1 MSWLYG
7 KPSGLNTDNA
17 QGRYSPPSDI
27 ECKCIG
33 VSPAVHSGEQ
43 ASWCPGCG
51 HGSLSLMI
59 AAAIDDLG
67 IQDKVVLSV
76 GVGCGSTVPQQL
88 NVHSVATPHGRASDV
103 ATGLSRMLQDR
114 VVVQY
119 SGDGDAYAIGLSG
132 LLHACNRQENFLVFV
147 YNNNVYGMTGG
158 QIGPTTSPAV
168 PTTTFQDGRPEDVMG
183 HAMDIM
189 NMLQYL
195 PGVAYAARCS
205 TSSSKRLIS
214 ARKMIRKAFQI
225 HIDGAKGMKVVDVMG
240 NCNVNWKG
248 AGKTFTPLSA
258 NQLIEDEILKS
269 FPLGEVRV
277 PHDYR

>member
-7 KPSGLNTDNA
+7 NKQERVREESEHDYL
-17 QGRYSPPSDI
+17 PPKDI
-27 ECKCIG
+27 EAACTSG
-33 VSPAVHSGEQ
+33 APGVHSGEI

-51 HGSLSLMI
+51 HGSLSLML
-59 AAAIDDLG
+59 ATAIDDLG
-67 IQDKVVLSV
+67 IQDKVVLS
-76 GVGCGSTVPQQL
+76 VGCGSTVPQQL
-88 NVHSVATPHGRASDV
+88 NVHSVATPHGCASDV
-103 ATGLSRMLQDR
+103 ATGLSRMLPDR

-147 YNNNVYGMTGG
+147 YNNKVYGMTGD

-168 PTTTFQDGRPEDVMG
+168 PTTTFQQRRPEEVVG

-189 NMLQYL
+189 NMLQHM

-205 TSSSKRLIS
+205 TSFSKRLLS
-214 ARKMIRKAFQI
+214 ARKIIRKAFQI
-225 HIDGAKGMKVVDVMG
+225 HLDGVKGMKVVDVMG

-248 AGKTFTPLSA
+248 GGLVVYNRMVLEAIMALPMDKYRLS
-258 NQLIEDEILKS
+258 
-269 FPLGEVRV
+269 
-277 PHDYR
+277 